1 MKNIKNF
8 VLTSAKKAP
17 YRIAAEQSVL
27 AIRALLVKAL
37 SGSDSSAIQTA
48 EMIMDSNV
56 GKVFLQA
63 AIGLALHKLPIDNIH
78 AEKMSYELMVASVT
92 TAENTVIDA
101 IVGEVAALLQSSPEQ
116 PVATLAEGMTGIQ
129 VIDVP
134 ADEVEIVKDK
144 EETKLFVSQYQTFQP
159 ASY

>member
-48 EMIMDSNV
+48 NMIMDSNV

-78 AEKMSYELMVASVT
+78 AEKMSYELMVASVA

-101 IVGEVAALLQSSPEQ
+101 IVGEVAALLQSPPEQ
-116 PVATLAEGMTGIQ
+116 PVAALVEGMTGTQ

-134 ADEVEIVKDK
+134 ADEVEIVKDN
-144 EETKLFVSQYQTFQP
+144 EETKLFVSQYKTFQP
-159 ASY
+159 AY